1 MTGQQAGGRGAAARG
16 PSQAPAE
23 GKGALI
29 HLRRRLRHADLT
41 AVPEVRRALRD
52 LLRHREDHLR
62 HREDH
67 EDHED
72 HRGDRDDR
80 CDRDCTD
87 VAELLT
93 TELVTNALVHTEHDA
108 EVTATVA
115 ASRLRVEVRDLAAR
129 HPQLH
134 VPIADDGTHG
144 RGLFLVQALADA
156 WGVRV
161 HGVGKVVWF
170 ELDLGG
176 GPA

>member
-1 MTGQQAGGRGAAARG
+1 M
-16 PSQAPAE
+16 
-23 GKGALI
+23 

-41 AVPEVRRALRD
+41 AVPEVRHALRD
-52 LLRHREDHLR
+52 LLRHREA
-62 HREDH
+62 
-67 EDHED
+67 HED

-156 WGVRV
+156 WGVRA

-170 ELDLGG
+170 ELELDG
-176 GPA
+176 GPV